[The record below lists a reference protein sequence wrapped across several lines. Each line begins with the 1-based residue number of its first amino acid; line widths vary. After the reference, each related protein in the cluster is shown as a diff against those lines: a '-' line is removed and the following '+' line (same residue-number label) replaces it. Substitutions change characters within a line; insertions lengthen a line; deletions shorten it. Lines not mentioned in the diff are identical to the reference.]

1 MNQRSPNVTAP
12 PVTAQAPAIVP
23 DDLGRRHTTQSAVSV
38 LLLIATLI
46 AALPALAIF
55 GMLVAR
61 GAPALSWEFLFG
73 MPTNG
78 MTAGG
83 IFPAIVGTFWLVGVS
98 LAFAVPVG
106 ILAGIYLSEYA
117 GDNWLSRVIDLAIVN
132 LAGVPSIVHALF
144 GLGAFVMFMQFG
156 ASILAAG
163 LTLGV
168 MTLPVIITS
177 TKAAMRS
184 VPHAF
189 RVASWNLG
197 ITRWQTIRHIVLP
210 NALPGILT
218 GVILQVSRAAGETAP
233 ILFTGA
239 AFYLPILPRG
249 VFSQTMALSMHVFV
263 LVTQV
268 PNVSDALKYGT
279 ALVLVGTVVLF
290 NSFSIALRVYLRHN
304 RKW

>member
-1 MNQRSPNVTAP
+1 MAAWSLGFAVLLAA
-12 PVTAQAPAIVP
+12 VPAIAIV
-23 DDLGRRHTTQSAVSV
+23 V
-38 LLLIATLI
+38 LLLH
-46 AALPALAIF
+46 
-55 GMLVAR
+55 R
-61 GAPALSWEFLFG
+61 GAPAISLEFLTTF
-73 MPTNG
+73 PTDG

-83 IFPAIVGTFWLVGVS
+83 LFPALLGTLWLVGVS
-98 LAFAVPVG
+98 LVFAVPVG
-106 ILAGIYLSEYA
+106 VLAGIWLSEYA
-117 GDNWLSRVIDLAIVN
+117 GDGRLTRLAELAVVN

-144 GLGAFVMFMQFG
+144 GLGAFVLYLRLD

-177 TKAAMRS
+177 TRAALRS

-197 ITRWQTIRHIVLP
+197 LSRWQTIRAIILP

-239 AFYLPILPRG
+239 ALYLPVLPT
-249 VFSQTMALSMHVFV
+249 SPTQETMALSNHLFV
-263 LVTQV
+263 LLTQIPGV
-268 PNVSDALKYGT
+268 PDDAKYGT
-279 ALVLVGTVVLF
+279 ALVLLVLVLAI
-290 NSFSIALRVYLRHN
+290 NSAAIALRWRLRG
-304 RKW
+304 RRAW